1 MSLAT
6 TIGAGTLL
14 GGLLAV
20 GVYSAL
26 APADAVPASTK
37 AGPTYAPVPTR
48 TVEVEAKDCVGKAVL
63 EGDECVLHV
72 PGPTVTIPATQERSR
87 ETVAARAPGTSGTT
101 SAPTYQ
107 DSDSQGEDES
117 GDYEDQNESEDESHE
132 DGEHEDGQYEDHED
146 EHSGDGEY
154 DD

>member
-26 APADAVPASTK
+26 APADTVNASVK
-37 AGPTYAPVPTR
+37 GAPTYAPVPTR
-48 TVEVEAKDCVGKAVL
+48 TVEVEAEDCVGKAVL

-72 PGPTVTIPATQERSR
+72 PGPTVTIPATTQRSEESR
-87 ETVAARAPGTSGTT
+87 SSSGTT
-101 SAPTYQ
+101 SAPQTAATY
-107 DSDSQGEDES
+107 SDDDLFAVLGTTSLRRGGYAGRDTPAP
-117 GDYEDQNESEDESHE
+117 
-132 DGEHEDGQYEDHED
+132 
-146 EHSGDGEY
+146 HSFQP
-154 DD
+154 

>member
-48 TVEVEAKDCVGKAVL
+48 TVEIEAEDCVGKAVL

-72 PGPTVTIPATQERSR
+72 PGPTVTLPAATTRSEESR
-87 ETVAARAPGTSGTT
+87 SSSGSTS
-101 SAPTYQ
+101 SAPTSSYDD